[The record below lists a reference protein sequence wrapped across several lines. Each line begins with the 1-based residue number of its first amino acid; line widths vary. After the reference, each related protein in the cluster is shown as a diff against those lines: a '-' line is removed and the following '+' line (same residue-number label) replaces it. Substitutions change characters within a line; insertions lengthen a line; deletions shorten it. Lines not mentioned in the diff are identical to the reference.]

1 MQDQILLSARREE
14 HLPLTL
20 ASWTSW
26 ADGAAA
32 LAQAAAIVVGGIWA
46 YFKFVRGRTFAKRAE
61 LSVTPTLLAEEKPKL
76 KVKATL
82 RNVGLSKLPL
92 RTQAVFL
99 YGIYAAGTAEN
110 PIATAEQQLGK
121 PKRIF
126 AAHQWIEAQET
137 VTDELLLLLPDSQSA
152 SEHEWLAFRVECRV
166 YAKQRRKGALSWT
179 ASALAPAEVGDGD
192 DTSNLR
198 AGVSDP

>member
-1 MQDQILLSARREE
+1 LA
-14 HLPLTL
+14 L

-32 LAQAAAIVVGGIWA
+32 LAQAAAIVVGGTWA

-61 LSVTPTLLAEEKPKL
+61 LSVTPTLLPEEKPKL
-76 KVKATL
+76 KVQASL

-99 YGIYAAGTAEN
+99 YGIYAAATAEN

-121 PKRIF
+121 PKKIF

-137 VTDELLLLLPDSQSA
+137 VTDEILLLLPDSQFT

-179 ASALAPAEVGDGD
+179 ASALVPSELGKKGGASSSTAGVGD
-192 DTSNLR
+192 LLKEEK
-198 AGVSDP
+198 

>member
-1 MQDQILLSARREE
+1 
-14 HLPLTL
+14 LTL

-32 LAQAAAIVVGGIWA
+32 LAQATAIVVGGIWA

-61 LSVTPTLLAEEKPKL
+61 LSVTPTLLSEQRPKL
-76 KVKATL
+76 KVRATL
-82 RNVGLSKLPL
+82 RNAGLSKIPL

-99 YGIYAAGTAEN
+99 YGIYAAPTEEN
-110 PIATAEQQLGK
+110 TIATREQQLGK
-121 PKRIF
+121 PKKIF

-137 VTDELLLLLPDSQSA
+137 VTDELLFLLPDSQFA

-166 YAKQRRKGALSWT
+166 YAKRRRKGALSWT
-179 ASALAPAEVGDGD
+179 ASAVVGEGCGAS
-192 DTSNLR
+192 TST
-198 AGVSDP
+198 AGVSDA